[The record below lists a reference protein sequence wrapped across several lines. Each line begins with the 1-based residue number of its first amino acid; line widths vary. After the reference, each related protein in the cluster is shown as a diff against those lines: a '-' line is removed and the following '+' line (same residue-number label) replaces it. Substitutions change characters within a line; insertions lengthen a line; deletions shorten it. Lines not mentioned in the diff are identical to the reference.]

1 MRKILLLVLFI
12 SGLYFNG
19 YTQDLII
26 KTTKDTIV
34 CQIKEIGDDEI
45 KYTQQGFRGD
55 IIFGIDK
62 NKVSKIVFSDKKV
75 LSFQNSMEDPF
86 HYGSQHKHALKVG
99 FLSPLMGAT
108 SFSFEHSLKPG
119 SSIEGTLGIIGLG
132 TDITGTNPSGIY
144 MKLGYKFIKSP
155 DFYLK
160 GMQYAHLL
168 KGSYIRPE
176 ISFSAYKSESDS
188 KYDNYG
194 ILVPNSRTVGN
205 TTMFAVMINLGK
217 QWVFQDRFLFDWFVG
232 FGYGFG
238 NSHND
243 DIFHFAFEG
252 GSSGSSFAATSGFR
266 IGFLF

>member
-1 MRKILLLVLFI
+1 MRKILLVILVI
-12 SGLYFNG
+12 NGLYFNG

-34 CQIKEIGDDEI
+34 CLIKEIGDDEI

-55 IIFGIDK
+55 VIFGIDK
-62 NKVSKIVFSDKKV
+62 NKVSKIIFSDKKE
-75 LSFQNSMEDPF
+75 LSFQNSMEDPSK
-86 HYGSQHKHALKVG
+86 YMVQHKNAIKFG

-108 SFSFEHSLKPG
+108 SFSYEHSLKPG

-132 TDITGTNPSGIY
+132 VDMTGNNASGIY
-144 MKLGYKFIKSP
+144 MKFGYKFIKSP

-176 ISFSAYKSESDS
+176 ISFVTYKSESGNRYDYNGVLMTNS
-188 KYDNYG
+188 K
-194 ILVPNSRTVGN
+194 SVGSS
-205 TTMFAVMINLGK
+205 TMFAVMINLGK

-243 DIFHFAFEG
+243 DIYHFAFEG
-252 GSSGSSFAATSGFR
+252 GSSGSSFATTSGFR
-266 IGFLF
+266 IGILF